1 VTGQGGVKIGAT
13 FRLPD
18 QARRL
23 LDELGEVIG
32 PDGWRQALGEL
43 DALVTDLTT
52 RIDADA
58 VRSAPRL
65 RVVSQAAAGV
75 DNLDI
80 ATLRE
85 RGVAV
90 TNTPDALTEA
100 TADIAMGL
108 IVSTMRR
115 FPQAEASLRAGE
127 FRGWDYW
134 GYLGRDIAGATLGI
148 FGMGRIGRALARRA
162 RAFGMR
168 IIYHNRSPV
177 TPEVEAELDARL
189 VTLDELVESSDVLSL
204 HAPLSP
210 QTRHTFDAAMLRRM
224 KRGSFLINTGRGPLV
239 DEGALVELLRSGHL
253 AGAGLDV
260 YEREPEV
267 HPELLELDNVTLLPH
282 IGSATVET
290 RERMAVL
297 AAENVRAVL
306 AGEPPLTPVG

>member
-1 VTGQGGVKIGAT
+1 MKTIATT

-18 QARRL
+18 EAHSRL
-23 LDELGEVIG
+23 ADLGRVIG
-32 PDGWRQALGEL
+32 PEGWRAEIGAA

-52 RIDADA
+52 RIDA
-58 VRSAPRL
+58 VVIEQAPSL

-75 DNLDI
+75 DNLDLV
-80 ATLRE
+80 TLRT
-85 RGVAV
+85 RGIAV
-90 TNTPDALTEA
+90 TNTPDALTDA

-108 IVSTMRR
+108 IISAMRR

-148 FGMGRIGRALARRA
+148 YGMGRIGTALARRA

-168 IIYHNRSPV
+168 IVYNNRSRVAPG
-177 TPEVEAELDARL
+177 VERELDARR
-189 VTLDELVESSDVLSL
+189 VELDELVEGSDVLSL
-204 HAPLSP
+204 HAPLTP
-210 QTRHTFDAAMLRRM
+210 ETRHTFDAAMLRRM
-224 KRGSFLINTGRGPLV
+224 KHGSFLINTGRGPLV
-239 DEGALVELLRSGHL
+239 DEGALVDLLRSGHL

-260 YEREPEV
+260 YEREPTV
-267 HPELLELDNVTLLPH
+267 HPGLLELDNVTLLPH

-306 AGEPPLTPVG
+306 TGDGPLTPVR